1 MSGMISKFRKTKVG
15 QLIWPIIRLVN
26 EPSRV
31 KKGMPHVEQ
40 AIIQSEKYSKRIFY
54 CGICE
59 TSNMGDIAQT
69 YCALNWLQQNY
80 PDYGIVLCKT
90 SVLMEPRCNFIKKLK
105 EIAKKEDIVVFQSG
119 YNTHD
124 IDGYEDLMHQKVIKA
139 FPNNEVLM
147 LPQTVYFISDE
158 RKKKCSE
165 VYNAHKRMLFL
176 ARDHKSEIIAQE
188 MFPDLTVKLFPDI
201 VTSLV
206 GYTENIGNK
215 RNGIYLCR
223 RHDVEQYYVDEDY
236 KSFEKALSKFDKVT
250 ISDTVIT
257 ASNSEIFSNLKKYMD
272 DIIDYFGSFRLVVTD
287 KFHGLVFSL
296 VSNTPV
302 IVLRTKDHKVTS
314 GYEWFSKI
322 YPETVYFA
330 DNIDQI
336 KEISNRILT
345 SYEYGI
351 LDNYFDREYYQKLRI
366 YIEEWENNG
375 VK

>member
-1 MSGMISKFRKTKVG
+1 MSGLISKFRKTKAG
-15 QLIWPIIRLVN
+15 QLIWPLIRMTK

-31 KKGMPHVEQ
+31 KKGMPHVEEAICQ
-40 AIIQSEKYSKRIFY
+40 ARKYSKRIFY

-69 YCALNWLQQNY
+69 FCTLNWLSKNY
-80 PDYGIVLCKT
+80 PAYGIVLCKT
-90 SVLMEPRCNFIKKLK
+90 SVLMEPRCRFVEKLK
-105 EIAKKEDIVVFQSG
+105 EIANKEDIIVFQSG

-147 LPQTVYFISDE
+147 LPQTVYFISE
-158 RKKKCSE
+158 KRKRQCSE

-176 ARDHKSEIIAQE
+176 ARDPKSETTAKE

-206 GYTENIGNK
+206 GYTENAGNS
-215 RNGIYLCR
+215 RSGIYLCR

-236 KSFEKALSKFDKVT
+236 KSFEEALSQFDKVT
-250 ISDTVIT
+250 MSDTVIT
-257 ASNSEIFSNLKKYMD
+257 ASNDEIYTNLKKYVE
-272 DIIDYFGSFRLVVTD
+272 DIIDYFGQFRLVVTD

-322 YPETVYFA
+322 YPDTVFFA
-330 DNIDQI
+330 DSADEI
-336 KEISNRILT
+336 KDITNRVLV
-345 SYEYGI
+345 SYKYKV
-351 LDNYFDREYYQKLRI
+351 LDNYFDQEYYQKLRS
-366 YIEEWENNG
+366 YIEQWEDA
-375 VK
+375 VE